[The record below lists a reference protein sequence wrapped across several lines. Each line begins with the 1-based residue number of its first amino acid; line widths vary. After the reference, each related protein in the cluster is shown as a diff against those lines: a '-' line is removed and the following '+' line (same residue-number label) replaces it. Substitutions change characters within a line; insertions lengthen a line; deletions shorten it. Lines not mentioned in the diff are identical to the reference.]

1 MNRDDNGKKKLSSNI
16 SVYPYYEH
24 SVIYYI
30 YTFIP
35 HYYIDISNY
44 QINNS

>member
-16 SVYPYYEH
+16 SAYPYHEY
-24 SVIYYI
+24 SLTYYI
-30 YTFIP
+30 YTFIS
-35 HYYIDISNY
+35 HYIDISNY